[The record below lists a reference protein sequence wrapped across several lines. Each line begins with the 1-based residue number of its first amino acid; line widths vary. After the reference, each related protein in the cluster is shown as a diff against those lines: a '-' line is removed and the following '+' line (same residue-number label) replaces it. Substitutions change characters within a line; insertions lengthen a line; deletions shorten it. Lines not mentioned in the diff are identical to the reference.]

1 VEQHP
6 APDSRRAASDCPDG
20 SRLVAEPHSLPVY
33 TPGQFFVPHQNTEKS
48 DDMIGT
54 LTISLPGSS
63 KGGELVI
70 DHAGEQV
77 THRSS
82 ATLLSFVA
90 FYADCRHEIRPVTR
104 GTGSSSP
111 TTRC

>member
-1 VEQHP
+1 V
-6 APDSRRAASDCPDG
+6 
-20 SRLVAEPHSLPVY
+20 PVY

-48 DDMIGT
+48 DDMIGA
-54 LTISLPGSS
+54 LTVSLPGSS

-90 FYADCRHEIRPVTR
+90 FYADCRHEVRPVTR

-111 TTRC
+111 TPCC